1 MKNEP
6 SSLTCQ
12 NWDDI
17 GLLIDKTNL
26 FGEQNSLAE
35 IWHRISLSLKELL
48 DSGTRDTMPDSHLIQ
63 HNLYEALSGIFALWR
78 VYSANYDRMT
88 VGQEQMD
95 EWKTKIEPFYERVVC
110 ATGNLN
116 SNLEMQ
122 ISKCL
127 PENIHTIQSLILTNM
142 DIINLF
148 MEIRTRIE
156 RL

>member
-1 MKNEP
+1 MKSEP

-17 GLLIDKTNL
+17 GLLIDKTKL
-26 FGEQNSLAE
+26 FGEQNSLADT
-35 IWHRISLSLKELL
+35 WHRISVSLKELL
-48 DSGTRDTMPDSHLIQ
+48 DSGKRDTMPDSKFIQ
-63 HNLYEALSGIFALWR
+63 HNLYEALSGICAIWR

-88 VGQEQMD
+88 VGQEQMHG
-95 EWKTKIEPFYERVVC
+95 WKTKIEPFYERVVC
-110 ATGNLN
+110 ATDNLN

-122 ISKCL
+122 IINCPS
-127 PENIHTIQSLILTNM
+127 ENIHTVKSLKLTNL

-148 MEIRTRIE
+148 TELKTSIE